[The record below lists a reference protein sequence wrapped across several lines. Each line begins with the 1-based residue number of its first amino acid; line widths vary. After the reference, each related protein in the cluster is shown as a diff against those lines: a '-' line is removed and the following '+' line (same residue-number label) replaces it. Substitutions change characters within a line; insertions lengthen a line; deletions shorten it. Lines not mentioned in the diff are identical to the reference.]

1 VARKSTVGFS
11 GALQLAVAVVAL
23 TLGDGCLHSLGCG
36 GDHSRLEKT
45 ETTTTN
51 SGGAGGAGGS
61 AGGTGGATSTS
72 SGTGGVIEPP
82 LPTKLS
88 LVNGIVDHDA
98 TRHCFLPY
106 PDSTGS
112 GALPW
117 PGVEGLP
124 YARGASIDPIATV
137 VPGGDVELFVVG
149 GALAQTG
156 GEACVD
162 LVASP
167 PQGVEVR
174 SLGVLSAGVF
184 DEQKSLLLVTT
195 GCLGGPGHADQDLQE
210 MVCGLGYSE
219 QTPNA
224 SLVAGFMSRL
234 TEADKLPMQF
244 VHASQA
250 LGDAIMRLR
259 PGVDGAIAQYI
270 VPQWSHGAIA
280 PFPPYLALAKADLF
294 DLATTQLEVYLP
306 IEPDPIS
313 AVPWSEAFAGSLL
326 PIGEVSDGTGLVFVA
341 VGPSPSVA
349 AGSWWNGFSYAVLAA
364 DP

>member
-1 VARKSTVGFS
+1 VARSATVGFS
-11 GALQLAVAVVAL
+11 GALYLTVAVAAL
-23 TLGDGCLHSLGCG
+23 TLADGCLHSLGCD

-45 ETTTTN
+45 ETTTH
-51 SGGAGGAGGS
+51 SGGSGGLGGS
-61 AGGTGGATSTS
+61 GGGDGGSTTTS
-72 SGTGGVIEPP
+72 SGTGGIIEPSE
-82 LPTKLS
+82 PTQLTV
-88 LVNGIVDHDA
+88 VNGIVDQDA

-124 YARGASIDPIATV
+124 YSRGAPIDPIASV
-137 VPGGDVELFVVG
+137 VPTGGDVELFVVG

-156 GEACVD
+156 GETCVD

-167 PQGVEVR
+167 PQGVELH

-195 GCLGGPGHADQDLQE
+195 GCLGGPGHSDQDLQE
-210 MVCGLGYSE
+210 MVCGPGYSE

-250 LGDAIMRLR
+250 LGDAVMRLR
-259 PGVDGAIAQYI
+259 PGVDGGIAQYL
-270 VPQWSHGAIA
+270 VPQWSHGSIA
-280 PFPPYLALAKADLF
+280 PFPPYLALATADLF
-294 DLATTQLEVYLP
+294 DLPSTQLEVYLP
-306 IEPDPIS
+306 TEAEPIS
-313 AVPWSEAFAGSLL
+313 AVPWSVAFATSLL

-341 VGPSPSVA
+341 VGPKPSVA
-349 AGSWWNGFSYAVLAA
+349 PGSWWNGFSYAVLVA